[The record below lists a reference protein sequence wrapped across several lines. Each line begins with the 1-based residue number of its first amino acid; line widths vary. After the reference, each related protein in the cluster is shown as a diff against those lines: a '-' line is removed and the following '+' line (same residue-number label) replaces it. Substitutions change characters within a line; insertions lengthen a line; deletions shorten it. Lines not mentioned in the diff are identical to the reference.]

1 MATEAPRS
9 TLRYTGEK
17 PPSTMASRKRQESI
31 AGLTFV
37 TPAVLVL
44 LLFMIVPLGF
54 AFVISLTNWDG
65 ITPLNRGAITEE
77 NPNGAFQFVGLQ
89 NYQRLLVEEGTRQRN
104 FYTSLKNTIYYVLGV
119 VPAQT
124 AVALGLAVILNQKW
138 LKRKGFYRTAYY
150 FPSITS
156 SVVISLIFMWMF
168 TTSGLINQ
176 FIGAIFPSY
185 TYVNWLNN
193 PNGLIHLFLGMF
205 GVTRRTVGD
214 WASFQVASMSLWD
227 WISGPSVTMFM
238 IMMLNVWTT
247 IGTMMVIYLAALQN
261 IPGQVYEAAIVDGAN
276 GWQVFRKITVPLLR
290 GTTFFVV
297 TIGLI
302 GSFQV
307 FDQVFVITN
316 GGPANTTLTIAYL
329 VYSSAFTDARMG
341 LASATAVILFVIIF
355 VFTILQ
361 RRLVGERAQM

>member
-1 MATEAPRS
+1 MAAEAPPS
-9 TLRYTGEK
+9 SAVFAGEK
-17 PPSTMASRKRQESI
+17 ADTLASRKRQEAF
-31 AGLTFV
+31 AGLAFV
-37 TPAVLVL
+37 GPAVAIL
-44 LLFMIVPLGF
+44 LLFMIIPLIF
-54 AFVISLTNWDG
+54 AFVISLTDWDG
-65 ITPLNRGAITEE
+65 ITPLNRGQVTET
-77 NPNGAFQFVGLQ
+77 NPAGAFTFVGLE
-89 NYQRLLVEEGTRQRN
+89 NYQRILIQEGARQRN

-124 AVALGLAVILNQKW
+124 FFALGLAVILNQKW
-138 LKRKGFYRTAYY
+138 LKRKGFFRTAYY

-176 FIGAIFPSY
+176 FIGALFPSY

-193 PNGLIHLFLGMF
+193 PNGLIHLFLGAL
-205 GVTRRTVGD
+205 GVTRQTVGD
-214 WASFQVASMSLWD
+214 WASVEVASIRLWD

-247 IGTMMVIYLAALQN
+247 IGTMMIIYLAALQN
-261 IPGQVYEAAIVDGAN
+261 IPAQVYEAAVVDGAS
-276 GWQVFRKITVPLLR
+276 GWQIFRKITVPLLR

-302 GSFQV
+302 GAFQV

-341 LASATAVILFVIIF
+341 LASATAIVLFVIIF
-355 VFTILQ
+355 IFTLVQ
-361 RRLVGERAQM
+361 RRLVGERASM